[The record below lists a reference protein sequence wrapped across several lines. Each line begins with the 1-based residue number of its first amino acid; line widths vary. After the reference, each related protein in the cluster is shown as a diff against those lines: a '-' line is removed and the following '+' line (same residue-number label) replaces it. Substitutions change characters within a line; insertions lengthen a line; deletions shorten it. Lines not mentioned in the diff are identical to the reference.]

1 MYIRWLRETPKG
13 WTGMKTTKEMNFG
26 YYGYASYHIDEKDE
40 GGFHFQRHVWTTDS
54 GEIET
59 EDWIMTGR
67 TK

>member
-1 MYIRWLRETPKG
+1 
-13 WTGMKTTKEMNFG
+13 MKTTKEMNFG